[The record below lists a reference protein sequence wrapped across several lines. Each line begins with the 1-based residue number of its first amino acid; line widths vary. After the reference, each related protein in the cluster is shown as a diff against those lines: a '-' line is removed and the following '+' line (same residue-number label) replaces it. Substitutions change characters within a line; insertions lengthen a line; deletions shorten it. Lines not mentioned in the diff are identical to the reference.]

1 MTEARRRVIED
12 FLSQK
17 RLAVVGVSRDQRDF
31 SRAVFREFDQRG
43 YDLVPVNPNAS
54 ELEGRRC
61 FARVSEVDP
70 PVEGALL
77 LNSADLTEQVVED
90 CAAAGVRRVWMH
102 RATGRGAV
110 DAKAIEFC
118 RANGIEVVDGECPMM
133 FLSHT
138 SWFHR
143 FHGFFRKLRD

>member
-17 RLAVVGVSRDQRDF
+17 RLAVVGVSRNQRDF

-133 FLSHT
+133 FLAHT

-143 FHGFFRKLRD
+143 FHGFFRRLRD